1 MNYIGSFFKGSDSEN
16 QKDSSNQTNNG
27 ESIVGKIFYG
37 LLVAI
42 PIILLVIQQ
51 SEFEKT
57 LARIENKQEFYG
69 SRSKKCGC
77 GCGRYNGCLYANDD

>member
-1 MNYIGSFFKGSDSEN
+1 MNYIGSFFKVSEPEN
-16 QKDSSNQTNNG
+16 QKDSSNQTNDG
-27 ESIVGKIFYG
+27 GIVGKIFYG

-57 LARIENKQEFYG
+57 LARMERKQEYYG
-69 SRSKKCGC
+69 SRSKKCRC
-77 GCGRYNGCLYANDD
+77 GCGRYDSCLYASDD